1 MSGFLS
7 SLNITGSALTAER
20 FRMNIITQNLANI
33 NNTRTAEGT
42 PYRRKQVVFEERPM
56 NFAGALD
63 TAARRL
69 AGSGQTVNGGVRAA
83 RVVESQEDFVPVYD
97 PQHPHAD
104 ENGYVYMPNVDRAEE
119 TVDLMAA
126 SNAYNANIT
135 ALNIVKSMTM
145 KALELG
151 R

>member
-1 MSGFLS
+1 MSSFLN

-20 FRMNIITQNLANI
+20 FRMDMILQNLANI
-33 NNTRTAEGT
+33 DTTMTEDGT

-56 NFAGALD
+56 DFKAALRD
-63 TAARRL
+63 ERHKL
-69 AGSGQTVNGGVRAA
+69 GGGGRVA

-97 PQHPHAD
+97 PEHPHAD
-104 ENGYVYMPNVDRAEE
+104 ENGYVMKPNVDRAEE

-126 SNAYNANIT
+126 STAYNANLT
-135 ALNIVKSMTM
+135 ALNIIKTMTM

-151 R
+151 K